1 MSRLVIVSNR
11 LPLTSKQRGDSVEFV
26 PSSGGL
32 VTAIGAH
39 LERQRARDPD
49 FDSLWVG
56 WPGSE
61 IAPELEGRVRAELAR
76 HHACPVFLSEEDSN
90 DFYYGFCNRTLWPL
104 FHYFSSFVD
113 YDPRTWQTYVH
124 VNRVFCDALAALLE
138 PGDTVWI
145 HDYQLLLL
153 PAMLRQRYPEASIGF
168 FLHTPFP
175 SFELFRMLP
184 RAWKEQLLEGM
195 LGADLIG
202 FHVHEYTQHFLQCVL
217 RTLGCEHRLGRITQG
232 DQLRRADTFPLGVEV
247 ERFER
252 TSESEAV
259 LARSRQIADEL
270 RGARIILSVDRLDYT
285 KGLLERLRG
294 YAQFLETHP
303 EWQGRVAFVLLVVP
317 SRVELPRY
325 RALKEELDEHIG
337 KLNGRFGRIDWT
349 PVVYQYHPVGFDEL
363 VALYRAAHVALITPL
378 RDGMN
383 LVAKEYLASKP
394 DGSGVLI
401 LSELA
406 GAARELGEAILINP
420 NHRDEIAQAL
430 AQALDMP
437 HDEQLRKNRPM
448 RERLR
453 RNDASGWAKQFLES
467 LGRVKSRQ
475 GQLATKHLS
484 PTVERTVLAEF
495 HAAQR
500 ALLLLD
506 YDGTLVP
513 IAARPELAA
522 PDPALFQLL
531 GALVADPKNAVYLI
545 SGRERTSLE
554 AWFGHLG
561 VGIIAEH
568 GAWLREPHGTFAVTR
583 PLRSDWKEQ
592 VLAILRVFAEQVA
605 GSFVEEKDFA
615 LAWHYRAA
623 DPELGDQRAKELID
637 ELTQYTA
644 NLGIQIIEGKK
655 VVEVRNAGVSKGTA
669 ALDVVSRLHPAFI
682 LAAGDDHTDEDLFR
696 ALPATATTLHVG
708 TPFSNARYRAR
719 DVHQVRG
726 LLSRL
731 AQRD

>member
-1 MSRLVIVSNR
+1 MPRLVIVSNR
-11 LPLTSKQRGDSVEFV
+11 LPLTSKQRGDSVEFS

-39 LERQRARDPD
+39 LEHQRARDPD

-76 HHACPVFLSEEDSN
+76 HHASPVFLSEEDSN

-113 YDPRTWQTYVH
+113 YDPKTWQTYVH

-153 PAMLRQRYPEASIGF
+153 PAMLRERYPEASIGF

-184 RAWKEQLLEGM
+184 RGWKEQLLEGM

-202 FHVHEYTQHFLQCVL
+202 FHVHEYTQHFLQCTL
-217 RTLGCEHRLGRITQG
+217 RTLGFEHRLGRIIVG
-232 DQLRRADTFPLGVEV
+232 DQIRRADTFPLGVDV
-247 ERFER
+247 GKFER

-259 LARSRQIADEL
+259 IARSQQIAEEL

-294 YAQFLETHP
+294 YAQFLDSHP
-303 EWQGRVAFVLLVVP
+303 GWQGKVTFVLLVVP
-317 SRVELPRY
+317 SRIEVPRY

-349 PVVYQYHPVGFDEL
+349 PVVYQYHAVGFDEL
-363 VALYRAAHVALITPL
+363 VALYRAADVALITPL

-394 DGSGVLI
+394 DGTGVLI

-420 NHRDEIAQAL
+420 NHREEIVDAL
-430 AQALDMP
+430 AQALEMP
-437 HDEQLRKNRPM
+437 HEEQLRRNRPL

-453 RNDASGWAKQFLES
+453 RNDASGWAEQFLET

-484 PTVERTVLAEF
+484 PAIEQQLVEQHR
-495 HAAQR
+495 AADG

-522 PDPALFQLL
+522 PDPDLFRLL
-531 GALVADPKNAVYLI
+531 GELVAGAKNSVYLI
-545 SGRERTSLE
+545 SGRERSSLE
-554 AWFGHLG
+554 GWFKHLG

-568 GAWLREPHGTFAVTR
+568 GAWLCEPNGSFGVTR

-592 VLAILRVFAEQVA
+592 VLSILRLFAGQVA
-605 GSFVEEKDFA
+605 GSFVEEKDYA

-623 DPELGDQRAKELID
+623 DPDLGEQRAKELID

-644 NLGIQIIEGKK
+644 NLDIQIFEGKK

-669 ALDVVSRLHPAFI
+669 ALDVLQRLRPGFI

-696 ALPATATTLHVG
+696 ALPPSAVSIHVG
-708 TPFSNARYRAR
+708 TPFSHARYRVRDHRHVRALLAR
-719 DVHQVRG
+719 IAG
-726 LLSRL
+726 
-731 AQRD
+731 RD